1 MDVDSCEMILWAMLP
16 PPISNDDP
24 IDAHRYIGCTT
35 SSSKQSP
42 QSNILYKVTNV
53 TMPRDVLLL
62 LSAIETMARH
72 AAGAAS
78 KIDNAK
84 SRNEISNVI

>member
-1 MDVDSCEMILWAMLP
+1 ML
-16 PPISNDDP
+16 
-24 IDAHRYIGCTT
+24 RG
-35 SSSKQSP
+35 
-42 QSNILYKVTNV
+42 
-53 TMPRDVLLL
+53 VLLL

>member
-1 MDVDSCEMILWAMLP
+1 MILWVMLP

-35 SSSKQSP
+35 SSSIQSP

-53 TMPRDVLLL
+53 TTLRDVYSLLMV
-62 LSAIETMARH
+62 SAIETMVRH

-84 SRNEISNVI
+84 SRNVISNVI